1 MTSLSFP
8 LSLPPSANVANYKF
22 FIIGEFDDLLDGNVP
37 SLSSQSQHNN
47 IDGINI
53 IFKSSDPSV
62 RSSNGSLTQSDP
74 HMVLEIRNLTLLTP
88 RSGNVLIIGLT
99 MELKDKDHLL
109 VFHFSSYLHIRQ
121 NKR

>member
-8 LSLPPSANVANYKF
+8 PSLPPFVNVANYKF

-37 SLSSQSQHNN
+37 SLSSQHDN

-53 IFKSSDPSV
+53 IFKSSGPSV

-74 HMVLEIRNLTLLTP
+74 PMVLEIRNLTLLTP
-88 RSGNVLIIGLT
+88 RSGNVLITGLT
-99 MELKDKDHLL
+99 MELKHKDHLL
-109 VFHFSSYLHIRQ
+109 VFHFLSYLHIRQ
-121 NKR
+121 NKC